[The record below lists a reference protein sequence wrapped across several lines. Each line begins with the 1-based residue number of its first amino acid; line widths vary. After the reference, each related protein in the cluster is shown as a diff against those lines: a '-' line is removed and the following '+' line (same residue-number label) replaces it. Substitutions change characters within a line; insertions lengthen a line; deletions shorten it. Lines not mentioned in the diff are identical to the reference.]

1 MKQNVETFAGSFDDL
16 TQGDIVDYYTMVS
29 PSGEYP
35 GSQTLQRKGSPGVWV
50 PPGIDHA
57 LVSYSC
63 YVKVTRLALLG
74 SREKGALVSGSH
86 LVSTMLWLVTVAM

>member
-57 LVSYSC
+57 LVSYVAFRHPKRFAISNNNC
-63 YVKVTRLALLG
+63 TKICN
-74 SREKGALVSGSH
+74 
-86 LVSTMLWLVTVAM
+86 TVQPEP

>member
-1 MKQNVETFAGSFDDL
+1 MKQDVEMFAGSFDDL

-57 LVSYSC
+57 LVSYALFVIQQYFYENLQYC
-63 YVKVTRLALLG
+63 PTRAL
-74 SREKGALVSGSH
+74 EFVFN
-86 LVSTMLWLVTVAM
+86 